1 MTGPAAFPGTAFAG
15 RQIGQK
21 NRGQD
26 QRTTTGLDGG
36 EPFVQQHPCTHGGHH
51 RDAERGLERV
61 ALRRQAVAAPAGRGD
76 DRRPGR
82 PRHPGGAR
90 RERLIRNEEDK
101 DKEIEPDWQLA
112 KFNIDLLGILEE
124 KCKGNLSGDE
134 EKLLKGSLD
143 QLRMLFVELSGRK

>member
-1 MTGPAAFPGTAFAG
+1 MTDEEKKIIIDEDWKAQA
-15 RQIGQK
+15 QK
-21 NRGQD
+21 EKELLKEKEQLEH
-26 QRTTTGLDGG
+26 QQ
-36 EPFVQQHPCTHGGHH
+36 EPT
-51 RDAERGLERV
+51 
-61 ALRRQAVAAPAGRGD
+61 
-76 DRRPGR
+76 GR
-82 PRHPGGAR
+82 PALPEADFIGLVNMLAMQASFALG
-90 RERLIRNEEDK
+90 LIRNEEDK